1 MPPVNTLDPSS
12 FDFGRITKY
21 DELSFVAT
29 VSPYTSSKSSDSQ
42 FKVVKGS
49 EDVQSACKVNFDDGL
64 NSDPKALLVA
74 TVRSCTTGGFSVGA
88 AVGLNGPTVGRG
100 VVGTGDGSG
109 DGAIDGI
116 EVGDSVGT
124 NVGSGVGKADGA
136 RDGNEVGDNVG
147 IEDGSNVGSNDGSE
161 VGSREGNEVGS
172 SVGCVVG
179 TKDGKPV
186 GSRDGKLVGSRVG

>member
-1 MPPVNTLDPSS
+1 MYELPPVNTLDPSS

-64 NSDPKALLVA
+64 NSDPKVLLVA

-100 VVGTGDGSG
+100 VAGTGDGSG

-116 EVGDSVGT
+116 EVGDSVG
-124 NVGSGVGKADGA
+124 SD
-136 RDGNEVGDNVG
+136 VG
-147 IEDGSNVGSNDGSE
+147 IE

-186 GSRDGKLVGSRVG
+186 GSRDGTAVGSKVGCVVGSSVGRAVGLSEG

>member
-1 MPPVNTLDPSS
+1 MYELPPVNTLDPSS

-116 EVGDSVGT
+116 KVGDSVGS
-124 NVGSGVGKADGA
+124 NVGSGVGNADGA

-147 IEDGSNVGSNDGSE
+147 I
-161 VGSREGNEVGS
+161 
-172 SVGCVVG
+172 
-179 TKDGKPV
+179 
-186 GSRDGKLVGSRVG
+186 